1 MKKRMDKGMQ
11 MKINE
16 AAKMTGVTIRTLH
29 YYDQI
34 GLLRPETVTDAGY
47 RLYGEKDMERLSQI
61 LFFRELDFPLSQI
74 KEMLDSPS
82 FDRKEALRAQ
92 HELLTKKKER
102 LERLIDLTKRRME
115 GNAEM
120 SFREFNKEE
129 IERCKEKYAQEAEE
143 RWGGTQAYKESKKR
157 TDGYG
162 SAEWE
167 ELTQKGNSIM
177 QAFAQSRE
185 LAPESEEVQA
195 LVAKWQD
202 FISARYYTC
211 TDEILEGLGQMYT
224 ADERFTENIDRF
236 GEGTAEQMSKAIA
249 CYVSRRKNNG

>member
-1 MKKRMDKGMQ
+1 MQ
-11 MKINE
+11 IKINE
-16 AAKMTGVTIRTLH
+16 AAKLTGVTVRTLH

-34 GLLRPETVTDAGY
+34 GLLRPETVTDTGY
-47 RLYGEKDMERLSQI
+47 RLYGEKDLERLSQI
-61 LFFRELDFPLSQI
+61 LFFRELDFSLAQI
-74 KEMLDSPS
+74 KDMLDSPS

-177 QAFAQSRE
+177 QAFADCRDLSPESGEVQE
-185 LAPESEEVQA
+185 LAARWQA
-195 LVAKWQD
+195 Y
-202 FISARYYTC
+202 ISSSYYDC
-211 TDEILEGLGQMYT
+211 TDEILEGLGLMYT
-224 ADERFTENIDRF
+224 SDERFRQNIDRF
-236 GEGTAEQMSKAIA
+236 GEGTAELMSQGIA
-249 CYVSRRKNNG
+249 CYVRNKSDRK

>member
-1 MKKRMDKGMQ
+1 MQ

-82 FDRKEALRAQ
+82 FDRNEALRAQ
-92 HELLTKKKER
+92 HELLKKKKER
-102 LERLIDLTKRRME
+102 LERLIALTERRME
-115 GNAEM
+115 GEKEM
-120 SFREFNKEE
+120 SFQEFDSSE
-129 IERCKEKYAQEAEE
+129 IERCKEKYAEEAKE
-143 RWGGTQAYKESKKR
+143 RWGHTQAWQESKKR
-157 TDGYG
+157 TDGYRNG
-162 SAEWE
+162 EWE
-167 ELTQKGNSIM
+167 AVMKESDSIM

>member
-1 MKKRMDKGMQ
+1 

-82 FDRKEALRAQ
+82 FDRKE
-92 HELLTKKKER
+92 R
-102 LERLIDLTKRRME
+102 LERLIALTERRME
-115 GNAEM
+115 GEKEM
-120 SFREFNKEE
+120 SFQEFDSSE
-129 IERCKEKYAQEAEE
+129 IERCKEKYAEEAKE
-143 RWGGTQAYKESKKR
+143 RWGHTQAWQESKKR
-157 TDGYG
+157 TDGY
-162 SAEWE
+162 SNEEWE
-167 ELTQKGNSIM
+167 AVMKESDSIM

>member
-1 MKKRMDKGMQ
+1 MQ
-11 MKINE
+11 IKINE
-16 AAKMTGVTIRTLH
+16 AAKLTGVTVRTLH

-34 GLLRPETVTDAGY
+34 GLLRPETVTDTGY
-47 RLYGEKDMERLSQI
+47 RLYGEKDLERLSQI
-61 LFFRELDFPLSQI
+61 LFFRELDFSLAQI
-74 KEMLDSPS
+74 KDMLDSPS

-120 SFREFNKEE
+120 SFQEFNKEE

-167 ELTQKGNSIM
+167 ELTQKRKFHHAGFCRLPRPVPGIRGGAGTWRQM
-177 QAFAQSRE
+177 A
-185 LAPESEEVQA
+185 
-195 LVAKWQD
+195 
-202 FISARYYTC
+202 
-211 TDEILEGLGQMYT
+211 GLYQQQLLRLY
-224 ADERFTENIDRF
+224 R
-236 GEGTAEQMSKAIA
+236 
-249 CYVSRRKNNG
+249 